1 MIDYSLYV
9 ITNRDLQRNRSTFE
23 VVEGVIRGG
32 ATIIQL
38 REKNL
43 STRVFFENALT
54 IRKITKRAGIPLII
68 NDRMDIALA
77 VNADGIHL
85 GEEDLPLK
93 YARKIAP
100 HLIIGYSADSVLDAQ
115 LAEKYGADYLGVGSV
130 FTTATKVDAGP
141 AIGIQRLE
149 EIKKAVSIPVVAIG
163 GINLAN
169 LPEVIQAGVDG
180 VAVVS
185 AIVADASPFR
195 AAKRFRL
202 TIDSLRKEK
211 HVNPN

>member
-23 VVEGVIRGG
+23 VVEEVIRGG

-115 LAEKYGADYLGVGSV
+115 LAEKDGADYLGVGSV

-211 HVNPN
+211 DVNPN

>member
-9 ITNRDLQRNRSTFE
+9 ITNRDLQRNRSTIE
-23 VVEGVIRGG
+23 VVEEIIRGG

-115 LAEKYGADYLGVGSV
+115 LAEKDGADYLGVGSV
-130 FTTATKVDAGP
+130 FPTTTKVDASP

-211 HVNPN
+211 DVNPN

>member
-9 ITNRDLQRNRSTFE
+9 ITNRDLQRNRSTIE
-23 VVEGVIRGG
+23 VVEEVIRGG

-115 LAEKYGADYLGVGSV
+115 LAEKDGADYLGVGSV
-130 FTTATKVDAGP
+130 FPTATKVDAGP

>member
-9 ITNRDLQRNRSTFE
+9 ITNRDLQRNRSTIE
-23 VVEGVIRGG
+23 VVEEVIRGG

-54 IRKITKRAGIPLII
+54 IRKITKPAGIPLII

-115 LAEKYGADYLGVGSV
+115 QAEKDGADYLGVGSV
-130 FTTATKVDAGP
+130 FPTTTKVDAGP

-185 AIVADASPFR
+185 AIVADASPFQ
-195 AAKRFRL
+195 AAKHFRF

-211 HVNPN
+211 DVNPN

>member
-115 LAEKYGADYLGVGSV
+115 LAEKDGADYLGVGSV

>member
-9 ITNRDLQRNRSTFE
+9 ITNRDLQRNRSTIE
-23 VVEGVIRGG
+23 VVEEVIRGG

-54 IRKITKRAGIPLII
+54 IRKITKPAGIPLII

-115 LAEKYGADYLGVGSV
+115 QAEKDGADYLGVGSV
-130 FTTATKVDAGP
+130 FPTTTKVDAGP
-141 AIGIQRLE
+141 AIGIQRLK
-149 EIKKAVSIPVVAIG
+149 EIKKSVSIPVVAIG
-163 GINLAN
+163 GINLTN
-169 LPEVIQAGVDG
+169 LPEVIKAGVDG

-185 AIVADASPFR
+185 AIVADASPFQ
-195 AAKRFRL
+195 AAKHFRF

-211 HVNPN
+211 DVNPN

>member
-115 LAEKYGADYLGVGSV
+115 LAEKDGADYLGVGSV
-130 FTTATKVDAGP
+130 FPTATKVDAGP